1 MGGVSP
7 PPCHTPGWA
16 GQCQSQLEPRME
28 AGGLPWREDEG
39 RQPNSQALVDN
50 TPHLT
55 VLNSCRPLTSC
66 PTHTPHHEQRMAPPS
81 PTATPLCQAPHM
93 RPAFLHV
100 LTLGNI

>member
-1 MGGVSP
+1 M
-7 PPCHTPGWA
+7 
-16 GQCQSQLEPRME
+16 
-28 AGGLPWREDEG
+28 RED
-39 RQPNSQALVDN
+39 SQTLRPYLPLVDN

-55 VLNSCRPLTSC
+55 VLKSCRPLTSC

-100 LTLGNI
+100 LTLGNIRQT